1 MRNFFSF
8 IPIVLGFFLFIGCGN
23 GEQTEEIPTIEFAT
37 DTIKMETLKCQM
49 CVATVQQAVAKV
61 EGVEGMRVDFD
72 NKIGTVSYN
81 AEITTLKE
89 IEEAIAAA
97 GYHANDTK
105 RDETVYATLPDCC
118 R

>member
-1 MRNFFSF
+1 MRPYTI
-8 IPIVLGFFLFIGCGN
+8 IPMIIGFLVIAGCGS
-23 GEQTEEIPTIEFAT
+23 GEQAEEAAVIEYATETIT
-37 DTIKMETLKCQM
+37 METVKCQM
-49 CVATVQQAVAKV
+49 CVATVQQAAAKV
-61 EGVEGMRVDFD
+61 AGVEGMRFDFD
-72 NKIGTVSYN
+72 SKIGTVSFN
-81 AEITTLKE
+81 PELTSLEK